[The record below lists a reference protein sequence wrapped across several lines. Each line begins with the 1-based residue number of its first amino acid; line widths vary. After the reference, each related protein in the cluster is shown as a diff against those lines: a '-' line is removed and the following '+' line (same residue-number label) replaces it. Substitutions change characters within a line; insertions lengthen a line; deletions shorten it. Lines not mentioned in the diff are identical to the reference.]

1 MTTTSRRSVRLP
13 CSGKISPDLRFR
25 SPGTIALSQTYRRI
39 TQLMRLRPEQAIP
52 ALTESQTLLQA
63 AKQFAALVFDSAI
76 ETDRTGVIDCG
87 LWAQF
92 RHAGLAMSPFPK
104 EIGGA
109 GLWEMGRYSDLC
121 AILRLLGSADLSVAR
136 LFEGHV
142 NAVSLVAR
150 YGDREQLRALSE
162 RIRRGGLSGVWGAN
176 DANGLHL
183 VGGHK
188 PVLQGRK
195 ILASG
200 AGFVTDPVV
209 TAQADDG
216 QVMCL
221 LHLAMDEK
229 IDLFGWNAL
238 GMRSTATG
246 TIDLSGVEVTPE
258 HMLGVAGDFMRQPL
272 FSGGAWRF
280 CAAHVGATERL
291 VDLFRD
297 HLVARSRGEDPYQ
310 LQRLAQCIASA
321 KTARTWVEE
330 AARRL
335 SVEEADAGNVV
346 AFANLTRM
354 VTERCALDVMETVQR
369 GVGLT
374 SFIRPHPIE
383 RISRDLA
390 TYLRQPVPDLAMSD
404 GAKEFLAS
412 KLSVG
417 EF

>member
-1 MTTTSRRSVRLP
+1 M
-13 CSGKISPDLRFR
+13 
-25 SPGTIALSQTYRRI
+25 
-39 TQLMRLRPEQAIP
+39 PEQAIL
-52 ALTESQTLLQA
+52 ALTESRKLLQA
-63 AKQFAALVFDSAI
+63 AKQFASLVFDSAI
-76 ETDRTGVIDCG
+76 ETDHAGVIRTG

-92 RHAGLAMSPFPK
+92 RNAGLAMSPFPK
-104 EIGGA
+104 DFGGED
-109 GLWEMGRYSDLC
+109 LWEPGRYNDLC

-150 YGDREQLRALSE
+150 YGNREQLRALADRVGE
-162 RIRRGGLSGVWGAN
+162 GGLSAVWGAD
-176 DANGLHL
+176 DANGLHV

-188 PVLQGRK
+188 SVLQGKK

-209 TAQADDG
+209 TAKADNG

-221 LHLAMDEK
+221 LHLAMDENV
-229 IDLFGWNAL
+229 DLSGWNAL

-246 TIDLSGVEVTPE
+246 TIDLSGMEVTHE
-258 HMLGVAGDFMRQPL
+258 NMLGVAGDFMRQPY

-310 LQRLAQCIASA
+310 LQRLAQCITSA

-335 SVEEADAGNVV
+335 SIEEADAGNVV

-383 RISRDLA
+383 RIARDLA

-404 GAKEFLAS
+404 GAREFLAS
-412 KLSVG
+412 KLPVG